1 MKDLKTDTLL
11 VHAGRHRDP
20 NWDYVNP
27 PVVRASTVLHQSSQ
41 DMIDRV
47 ASTADYMNAKPC
59 YGTYASPLHKAFY
72 EALMALEGPK
82 AVGAWAFSTGL
93 AACTTPLFAFLKAGD
108 HALFVDTIYGP
119 TRAFAEETL
128 TRMGVD
134 VEFFDPKIGGDIRKL
149 FRDNTTLVMMES
161 PGSHSFELMDV
172 PAIAEACRER
182 GIASVID
189 NTWATPLYFKPLD
202 VGVDMVIHAATKYI
216 AGHSDL
222 TMGVVICNE
231 RVWPQVY
238 HTVTQFGQAASGDDI
253 WLAYRG
259 LHTMSVRVK
268 HAAASAAEV
277 IAWLQKRP
285 EVERVCY
292 PALPDDPSYPIWKR
306 DYTGATSL
314 FAVVLKPEYDGKIGR
329 FVDALTIFGRGYS
342 WGGYESLLIP
352 GYGKRTVTGSPFNR
366 MMRLAVGLEDP
377 KDLIRDLEAGFA
389 AMHEKDTPRG

>member
-27 PVVRASTVLHQSSQ
+27 PVVRGSTVLHQSSQ
-41 DMIDRV
+41 DMIDRMT
-47 ASTADYMNAKPC
+47 SKADFMNAKPC
-59 YGTYASPLHKAFY
+59 YGTYPSPLHKAFY

-93 AACTTPLFAFLKAGD
+93 AACTTTLFAFLKAGD
-108 HALFVDTIYGP
+108 HALFVDTVYGP

-329 FVDALTIFGRGYS
+329 LVDALTLFGRGYS